1 VLARRR
7 MAWASRG
14 SAKPL
19 TAAVYRQSVCDNTM
33 SASADCSVRGIN
45 ENKPDLHWHKT
56 LSHHHTTHCI
66 QLTGCERERER
77 ERERVLL
84 GNLNNVHDGGV
95 QGAVHSP

>member
-1 VLARRR
+1 

-77 ERERVLL
+77 ERVLL